1 MIEVKSNIRLYILG
15 FLAFFA
21 SLIQNIYT
29 PIIPRLHEDFH
40 VSLFWINVTV
50 GGFIFIVAIM
60 QIVLGKSIDSRDS
73 KKVLL
78 TGLGI
83 VIISSLMCAITNN
96 FVLFA
101 TARLFQA
108 IGCGIIPLVTL
119 TLLAKLSEG
128 DSRASA
134 MANYQIFLSCAPAI
148 APILGSSIGA
158 KWDYIGI
165 FSFLFIISILLFL
178 IITFTKIP
186 NVEKGV
192 GKLTEKVNEKYLSDK
207 VFITLVVL
215 GFLAFF
221 TYFSIL
227 VYLPTLLNHVYNISE
242 GISGILFLPITVS
255 VILGSMFYKKIA
267 KKYNSLMILRC
278 TIIIF
283 SIFTLLFGIF
293 NSVNLIILSFIIF
306 VLGFFV
312 GVVPALLSTLIS
324 QRFENIKG
332 KVLGIFNF
340 VRYIGMTIGA
350 ILIGLVSQLF
360 IPYYFGIVSII
371 LIIILI
377 YIKAKTFENMFNK
390 E

>member
-1 MIEVKSNIRLYILG
+1 MIEVKSNIRLYVLG

-178 IITFTKIP
+178 IITLTKIP

>member
-1 MIEVKSNIRLYILG
+1 MIEMKSNIRLYVLG

-332 KVLGIFNF
+332 RV
-340 VRYIGMTIGA
+340 
-350 ILIGLVSQLF
+350 
-360 IPYYFGIVSII
+360 
-371 LIIILI
+371 
-377 YIKAKTFENMFNK
+377 
-390 E
+390 